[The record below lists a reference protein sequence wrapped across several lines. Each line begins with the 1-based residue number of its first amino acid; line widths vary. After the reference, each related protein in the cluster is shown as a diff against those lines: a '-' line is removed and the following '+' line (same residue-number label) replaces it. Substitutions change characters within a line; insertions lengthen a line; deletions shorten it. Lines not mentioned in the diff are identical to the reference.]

1 MIKVYSKDDCGACGL
16 VKQFLEGNN
25 VEFEYIN
32 TDDPGNEKHK
42 EYVFANYMGFPV
54 VEYKDIAF
62 TGFDYNQL
70 NKIVED
76 VNRE

>member
-1 MIKVYSKDDCGACGL
+1 MIKVYSKNDCGACGL

-32 TDDPGNEKHK
+32 TDDVGNEKHK

-54 VEYKDIAF
+54 VEYKDTKF
-62 TGFDYNQL
+62 TGFDYGKLSQ
-70 NKIVED
+70 IISEVQS
-76 VNRE
+76 